1 MSFTGKL
8 KKFEKTFKTAKKRA
22 AEEGGFGSELPDA
35 KYKARLD
42 SCSLGEAQS
51 SGRIQVD
58 FCFKVTAG
66 EEKGE
71 KVHKYQAVESEDDQV
86 WLARDLRRFG
96 IEAPD
101 SAKDLEDIVELL
113 DDAKPELV
121 ISLKTKDSGQF
132 CYIDKVTSE
141 VDSGKFAAEDDDED
155 GDGEDEDA
163 GEEDEASVEVGMD
176 IEFESKSG
184 KQLKGKI
191 IKILGDE
198 SVKVKTPKGNIHTVE
213 LDNITMPEDEGDD
226 DDAADTDD
234 DDKPSKKSKKSDDDD
249 DDDVVIEV
257 GMKVKFESESGK
269 NLEGKIIKI
278 LEEEELVKVKTPKG
292 KVHKVKLDDLT
303 LPDEED
309 DGDDDG
315 DGDGSDDDD
324 GKGDRKEK
332 AKAKPRT
339 KSKSKAKPKVKKR
352 KR

>member
-22 AEEGGFGSELPDA
+22 LEEGGFGNELPDG
-35 KYKARLD
+35 KYKARLE

-58 FCFKVTAG
+58 FDFKIIAG

-71 KVHKYQAVESEDDQV
+71 RIHKYQAVETEDDQV
-86 WLARDLRRFG
+86 WLARDFRRFG
-96 IEAPD
+96 IEAPE

-141 VDSGKFAAEDDDED
+141 IDSGKFAAEDDDGDDDSD
-155 GDGEDEDA
+155 GDNDDDDGEVT
-163 GEEDEASVEVGMD
+163 VEVGMD
-176 IEFESKSG
+176 IEFKSKSG

-191 IKILGDE
+191 IKIFDDE
-198 SVKVKTPKGNIHTVE
+198 SVKVKTPKGNIHTVD
-213 LDNITMPEDEGDD
+213 LDNIIIPEDEKDD
-226 DDAADTDD
+226 EDADNNDDNDD
-234 DDKPSKKSKKSDDDD
+234 SDDNDD
-249 DDDVVIEV
+249 IVIEV

-278 LEEEELVKVKTPKG
+278 LEDEELVKVKTLKG

-303 LPDEED
+303 LPDE
-309 DGDDDG
+309 DDD
-315 DGDGSDDDD
+315 DDDDDDDD
-324 GKGDRKEK
+324 GEDDKKEK
-332 AKAKPRT
+332 AKAK
-339 KSKSKAKPKVKKR
+339 SKSKVKAKVKAKVKKR